1 VLLVALNQADASA
14 PSRSP
19 VGRAAFAAE
28 SLRKQKKVRADDA
41 TMTQMPGMAHAGDG
55 IWVNCVCPGFVETD
69 MGASLASAQEAL
81 LGQSAKELTRER
93 MRQIPLGRMERPAG
107 VAEVIGFLVSPRAE
121 YMKAPASSV
130 DGGPLMHG

>member
-19 VGRAAFAAE
+19 IGQLLPPNRCG
-28 SLRKQKKVRADDA
+28 SRKRCGADDA
-41 TMTQMPGMAHAGDG
+41 TTTKCLALARAGGG
-55 IWVNCVCPGFVETD
+55 IRVNCVCPGFVETD